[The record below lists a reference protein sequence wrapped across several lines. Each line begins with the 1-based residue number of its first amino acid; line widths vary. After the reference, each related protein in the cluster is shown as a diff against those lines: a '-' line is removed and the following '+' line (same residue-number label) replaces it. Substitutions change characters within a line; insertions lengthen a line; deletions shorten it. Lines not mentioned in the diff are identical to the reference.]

1 MFYFLGKVDM
11 KKFEF
16 EIKELIKK
24 VHNVEENE
32 QLKQES
38 VLPGN
43 CYFLTSDSIVSY
55 GNKEGDARY
64 PYAYDGLTLWAYASG
79 SVIME
84 ESTFKIFPFTA
95 EAKEPRLAFFA
106 GIKEEDGHFPISLL
120 GPAKQ
125 PREKGVKRYAVYTL
139 EAAYYFTESPQ
150 FLAVV
155 RMLVDDKK
163 LLRFSLYLQN
173 KSDKPI
179 QTYLSAYINP
189 FLMQSECE
197 ALDTK
202 FYKNCQAV
210 DGGYIFT
217 TAENP
222 SRDVSLEHFAVFMR
236 SHYDGEV
243 LQTTSKSTFTGS
255 MHNQLYCA
263 EALFDGKFARE
274 KLYTEFTET
283 AILGEILPLTLAS
296 GESVVVSYTGAF
308 SDCKEN
314 AFASASKYR
323 ETATIDE
330 YISKKQAYEAN
341 KTEEKLPEIKFSQFK
356 DTAFSE
362 RTFNYFLENVLR
374 QVEFCSR
381 SKNYAGSLI
390 GIRDIFQQLEVAL
403 VWLPKLARK
412 RIIDALNYIGVDGRA
427 PRQYSYRLAENVLP
441 KMDLREFIDQ
451 GVWIISTMYSY
462 LAHTDDYSIL
472 DELCGYYIFDGQAVD
487 FCDKKD
493 TVLEHL
499 ICITD
504 FLLSNLAE
512 DTGCLRALYGDW
524 NDALDGLG
532 YTERK
537 DTKFGSGVSV
547 MASLQLYRNLGE
559 MCEILKKVD
568 RFSEKQKEYENK
580 RVTLQHSLQ
589 KYAIVQNEAGE
600 RRILHGWFDKRNAFI
615 SSFCDVDGEARD
627 GLTANAFWI
636 LCNAIS
642 WDETLKTDILQ
653 SYKRLDSKFGLKTFE
668 PHFAKDC
675 KEVGRIKN
683 LPKGTAENGAT
694 YIHATLFAILSLF
707 EVGEAEMAWEQI
719 YKILPFTHERVSAT
733 PFIMPNSYSYDEE
746 KDFNGESISDWFTGS
761 GCVLIKTLIRGVFG
775 FNENLNE
782 VEVAPAKYLPSK
794 EASITMM
801 VKDCAVTISYQNKGQ
816 GKRLFYVN
824 GTEQLSV
831 YDKKRQIAKIVLDK
845 EMFANEK
852 LHIEIVD

>member
-1 MFYFLGKVDM
+1 M
-11 KKFEF
+11 KSFEL

-24 VHNVEENE
+24 VYALESNE
-32 QLKQES
+32 QVKAERA
-38 VLPGN
+38 LPGN
-43 CYFLTSDSIVSY
+43 CYFLNSNSVLSY
-55 GNKEGDARY
+55 GSKEGDARY
-64 PYAYDGLTLWAYASG
+64 PYAHDGLTLWAYASG
-79 SVIME
+79 NVIME
-84 ESTFKIFPFTA
+84 ESTFKIFPFTE

-106 GIKEEDGHFPISLL
+106 AIKDEDGYFPVSLL

-125 PREKGVKRYAVYTL
+125 PREKAIKRYTVYTP

-150 FLAVV
+150 CLAVV

-163 LLRFSLYLQN
+163 LLRFSLYIQN
-173 KSDKPI
+173 KSDEQI

-189 FLMQSECE
+189 FLMQSDCE

-222 SRDVSLEHFAVFMR
+222 NRDVSLEHFGVFMR

-243 LQTTSKSTFTGS
+243 LRTTSKSTFTGS

-263 EALFDGKFARE
+263 DSLFSGKFECE

-283 AILGEILPLTLAS
+283 AIMGEILPLTIKN

-308 SDCKEN
+308 FDDKQLALQLATDFC
-314 AFASASKYR
+314 
-323 ETATIDE
+323 ETETIDAF
-330 YISKKQAYEAN
+330 ISQKRAYEAS
-341 KTEEKLPEIKFSQFK
+341 KTEERLPALSFGQFNT
-356 DTAFSE
+356 DVFSE
-362 RTFNYFLENVLR
+362 QTFNYFLENVLR

-381 SKNYAGSLI
+381 AKNYAGSLI
-390 GIRDIFQQLEVAL
+390 GIRDIFQQLEAAL
-403 VWLPKLARK
+403 VWLPQLARR

-427 PRQYSYRLAENVLP
+427 PRQYSYQLAKDVLP
-441 KMDLREFIDQ
+441 RMDLREFIDQ
-451 GVWIISTMYSY
+451 GVWVISTIYSY

-472 DELCGYYIFDGQAVD
+472 DELCGYYIFDGDKVA
-487 FCDKKD
+487 FCDEKD
-493 TVLEHL
+493 SVLEHL
-499 ICITD
+499 IRITD
-504 FLLSNLAE
+504 YLLANLAE

-532 YTERK
+532 YTENK
-537 DTKFGSGVSV
+537 DEKFGSGVSV

-559 MCEILKKVD
+559 MCEILQKVG
-568 RFSEKQKEYENK
+568 RFDEKQKEYLAQREN
-580 RVTLQHSLQ
+580 LQSSLQ
-589 KYAIVQNEAGE
+589 KYAIVQNETGE

-615 SSFCDVDGEARD
+615 SSYCDVDGKSRD
-627 GLTANAFWI
+627 GLTASAFWI
-636 LCNAIS
+636 LCDAIS
-642 WDETLKTDILQ
+642 WDETLKADILQ

-707 EVGEAEMAWEQI
+707 ELGEAEMAWEQI
-719 YKILPFTHERVSAT
+719 YKILPFTHEKVSAS

-746 KDFNGESISDWFTGS
+746 KGFNGESISDWFTGS

-775 FNENLNE
+775 FNQKLNE
-782 VEVAPAKYLPSK
+782 VEIAPAKYFPCK
-794 EASITMM
+794 KASITMM

-824 GTEQLSV
+824 GKEQASV
-831 YDKKRQIAKIVLDK
+831 YDAKRQTAKVVLGK
-845 EMFANEK
+845 ETFENK
-852 LHIEIVD
+852 TLHIEIVD